1 MLLPQA
7 KLVHD
12 LTIPVEIIDPEILQ
26 MTPTL
31 ADHLEETP
39 AGMMV
44 LLVRLQ
50 MFGQVVDT
58 PAQERDLN
66 LR

>member
-7 KLVHD
+7 KLLND
-12 LTIPVEIIDPEILQ
+12 LTIPVQIIDPQVLQ
-26 MTPTL
+26 MTPAL
-31 ADHLEETP
+31 ADHLEKSP
-39 AGMMV
+39 PRMVV

-50 MFGQVVDT
+50 MFGQVVDA
-58 PAQERDLN
+58 PAQQCDLN